1 MSSNYLISLIN
12 RLKEEYKTY
21 YILNQQN
28 LNEKNEQKYE
38 IRKSD
43 IEESKQ
49 TISQLN
55 DIIKEYLA
63 KYRNREKVKAQIEAE
78 KQKGKQIEEK
88 KKKFCEFIE
97 KGKKILV
104 NNIKFYNKLPEYSSK
119 KLKNIKLSPID
130 LINFTLRISQ
140 QSKSPMEGEFYFS
153 KYFQPQGKDNNN
165 EDNLYT
171 YFLKN
176 KNRYLY
182 PYPNDYFGMKNT
194 ILRYNLSDKNK
205 LLPPILES
213 PNPNKVKDG
222 AIVIS
227 KGSELKF
234 RYPEDN
240 PPQNIVFKY
249 SRDPNILPSFFT
261 GEEYKHYAH
270 PNLDKDC
277 IIKVCTC
284 KKGFRDSKIVTL
296 KFTITDSVASEIL
309 KERVI
314 DTKPQIDVVIRPDLF
329 INSKGPKIEKISSS
343 EINSPSPNNISRT
356 GSSLYEPVYYNPED
370 EEDDGED
377 L

>member
-12 RLKEEYKTY
+12 RLKEEYKNY

-28 LNEKNEQKYE
+28 INEKIEQKYE
-38 IRKSD
+38 IRKAD

-55 DIIKEYLA
+55 DIIKNYIS
-63 KYRNREKVKAQIEAE
+63 KYRKIEQIKAQIKAE
-78 KQKGKQIEEK
+78 KQKDKQNEEK
-88 KKKFCEFIE
+88 NKKFCEFIE

-104 NNIKFYNKLPEYSSK
+104 NNIKYYNKLPEYSDK
-119 KLKNIKLSPID
+119 KLKTVKLSPMD

-153 KYFQPQGKDNNN
+153 KYLPGQEKTNI
-165 EDNLYT
+165 LYND

-182 PYPNDYFGMKNT
+182 PYPNDYFGMQKT
-194 ILRYNLSDKNK
+194 ILRYNLSEKNK

-213 PNPNKVKDG
+213 PDPRNVKNG
-222 AIVIS
+222 AIIAS
-227 KGSELKF
+227 KGKDLIFK
-234 RYPEDN
+234 YPEDN
-240 PPQNIVFKY
+240 PPSEIVFKY

-261 GEEYKHYAH
+261 GEEYKDYAH

-284 KKGFRDSKIVTL
+284 RRGFRDSKILTL
-296 KFTITDSVASEIL
+296 KFTITDATTNEIL
-309 KERVI
+309 KEKVI
-314 DTKPQIDVVIRPDLF
+314 DTKPRMDVVKRQTIYID
-329 INSKGPKIEKISSS
+329 SKGPKIERITASDY
-343 EINSPSPNNISRT
+343 NSNSPNNVSRP

-370 EEDDGED
+370 EEDEGDD

>member
-12 RLKEEYKTY
+12 RLKEEYKNY

-28 LNEKNEQKYE
+28 INEKIEQKYE
-38 IRKSD
+38 IRKAD

-55 DIIKEYLA
+55 DIIKNYIS
-63 KYRNREKVKAQIEAE
+63 KYRKIEQIKAQIEAE
-78 KQKGKQIEEK
+78 KQKDKQNEEK
-88 KKKFCEFIE
+88 NKKFREFIE

-104 NNIKFYNKLPEYSSK
+104 NNIKYYNKLPEYSDK
-119 KLKNIKLSPID
+119 KLKTVKLSPMD

-153 KYFQPQGKDNNN
+153 KYLPGQEKTNI
-165 EDNLYT
+165 LYND

-182 PYPNDYFGMKNT
+182 PYPNDYFGMQKT
-194 ILRYNLSDKNK
+194 ILRYNLSEKNK

-213 PNPNKVKDG
+213 PDPRNVKNG
-222 AIVIS
+222 AIIAS
-227 KGSELKF
+227 KGKDLIFK
-234 RYPEDN
+234 YPEDN
-240 PPQNIVFKY
+240 PPSEIVFKY

-261 GEEYKHYAH
+261 GEEYKDYAH

-284 KKGFRDSKIVTL
+284 RRGFRDSKILTL
-296 KFTITDSVASEIL
+296 KFTITDATTNEIL
-309 KERVI
+309 KEKVI
-314 DTKPQIDVVIRPDLF
+314 DTKPRMDVVNRQTIYID
-329 INSKGPKIEKISSS
+329 SKGPKIERITASDY
-343 EINSPSPNNISRT
+343 NSNSPNNVSRP

-370 EEDDGED
+370 EEDEGDD

>member
-12 RLKEEYKTY
+12 RLKEEYKNY

-28 LNEKNEQKYE
+28 INEKIEQKYE
-38 IRKSD
+38 IRKAD

-55 DIIKEYLA
+55 DIIKNYIS
-63 KYRNREKVKAQIEAE
+63 KYRKIEQIKAQIEAE
-78 KQKGKQIEEK
+78 KQKDKQNEEK
-88 KKKFCEFIE
+88 NKKFCEFIE
-97 KGKKILV
+97 KGKKILI
-104 NNIKFYNKLPEYSSK
+104 NNIKYYNKLPEYSDK
-119 KLKNIKLSPID
+119 KLKTVKLSPMD

-153 KYFQPQGKDNNN
+153 KYLPGQEKTNI
-165 EDNLYT
+165 LYND

-182 PYPNDYFGMKNT
+182 PYPNDYFGMQKT
-194 ILRYNLSDKNK
+194 ILRYNLSEKNK

-213 PNPNKVKDG
+213 PDPRNVKNG
-222 AIVIS
+222 AIIAS
-227 KGSELKF
+227 KGKDLIFK
-234 RYPEDN
+234 YPEDN
-240 PPQNIVFKY
+240 PPSEIVFKY

-261 GEEYKHYAH
+261 GEEYKDYAH

-284 KKGFRDSKIVTL
+284 RRGFRDSKILTL
-296 KFTITDSVASEIL
+296 KFTITDATTNEIL
-309 KERVI
+309 KEKVI
-314 DTKPQIDVVIRPDLF
+314 DTKPRMDVVNRQTIYID
-329 INSKGPKIEKISSS
+329 SKGPKIERITASDY
-343 EINSPSPNNISRT
+343 NSNSPNNVSRP

-370 EEDDGED
+370 EEDEGDD

>member
-12 RLKEEYKTY
+12 RLKEEYKNY

-28 LNEKNEQKYE
+28 INEKIEQKYE
-38 IRKSD
+38 IRKAD

-55 DIIKEYLA
+55 DIIKNYIS
-63 KYRNREKVKAQIEAE
+63 KYRKIDQIKAQIEAE
-78 KQKGKQIEEK
+78 KQKDKQNEEK
-88 KKKFCEFIE
+88 NKKFREFIE

-104 NNIKFYNKLPEYSSK
+104 NNIKYYNKLPEYSDK
-119 KLKNIKLSPID
+119 KLKTVKLSPMD

-153 KYFQPQGKDNNN
+153 KYLPGQEKTNI
-165 EDNLYT
+165 LYND

-182 PYPNDYFGMKNT
+182 PYPNDYFGMQKT
-194 ILRYNLSDKNK
+194 ILRYNLSEKNK

-213 PNPNKVKDG
+213 PDPRNVKNG
-222 AIVIS
+222 AIIAS
-227 KGSELKF
+227 KGKDLIFK
-234 RYPEDN
+234 YPEDN
-240 PPQNIVFKY
+240 PPSEIVFKY

-261 GEEYKHYAH
+261 GEEYKDYAH

-284 KKGFRDSKIVTL
+284 RRGFRDSKILTL
-296 KFTITDSVASEIL
+296 KFTITDATTNEIL
-309 KERVI
+309 KEKVI
-314 DTKPQIDVVIRPDLF
+314 DTKPRMDVVNRQTIYID
-329 INSKGPKIEKISSS
+329 SKGPKIERITASDY
-343 EINSPSPNNISRT
+343 NSNSPNNVSRP

-370 EEDDGED
+370 EEDEGDD

>member
-12 RLKEEYKTY
+12 RLKEEYKNY

-28 LNEKNEQKYE
+28 INEKIEQKYE
-38 IRKSD
+38 IRKAD

-55 DIIKEYLA
+55 DIIKNYIS
-63 KYRNREKVKAQIEAE
+63 KYRKIEQIKAQIEAE
-78 KQKGKQIEEK
+78 KQKDKQNEEK
-88 KKKFCEFIE
+88 NKKFHEFIE

-104 NNIKFYNKLPEYSSK
+104 NNIKYYNKLPEYSDK
-119 KLKNIKLSPID
+119 KLKTVKLSPID

-153 KYFQPQGKDNNN
+153 KYLPGQEKTNI
-165 EDNLYT
+165 LYND

-182 PYPNDYFGMKNT
+182 PYPNDYFGMQKT
-194 ILRYNLSDKNK
+194 ILRYNLSEKNK

-213 PNPNKVKDG
+213 PDPRNVKNG
-222 AIVIS
+222 AIIAS
-227 KGSELKF
+227 KGKDLIFK
-234 RYPEDN
+234 YPEDN
-240 PPQNIVFKY
+240 PPSEIVFKY

-261 GEEYKHYAH
+261 GEEYKDYAH

-284 KKGFRDSKIVTL
+284 RRGFRDSKILTL
-296 KFTITDSVASEIL
+296 KFTITDATTNEIL
-309 KERVI
+309 KEKVI
-314 DTKPQIDVVIRPDLF
+314 DTKPRMDVVNRQTIYID
-329 INSKGPKIEKISSS
+329 SKGPKIERITASDY
-343 EINSPSPNNISRT
+343 NSNSPNNVSRP

-370 EEDDGED
+370 EEDEGDD

>member
-12 RLKEEYKTY
+12 RLKEEYKNY

-28 LNEKNEQKYE
+28 INEKIEQKYE
-38 IRKSD
+38 IRKAD

-55 DIIKEYLA
+55 DIIKNYIS
-63 KYRNREKVKAQIEAE
+63 KYRKIEQIKAQIKAE
-78 KQKGKQIEEK
+78 KQKDKQNEEK
-88 KKKFCEFIE
+88 NKKFCEFIE

-104 NNIKFYNKLPEYSSK
+104 NNIKYYNKLPEYSDK
-119 KLKNIKLSPID
+119 KLKTVKLSPLD

-153 KYFQPQGKDNNN
+153 KYLPGQEKTNI
-165 EDNLYT
+165 LYND

-182 PYPNDYFGMKNT
+182 PYPNDYFGMQKT
-194 ILRYNLSDKNK
+194 ILRYNLSEKNK

-213 PNPNKVKDG
+213 PDPRNVKNG
-222 AIVIS
+222 AIIAS
-227 KGSELKF
+227 KGKDLIFK
-234 RYPEDN
+234 YPEDN
-240 PPQNIVFKY
+240 PPSEIVFKY

-261 GEEYKHYAH
+261 GEEYKDYAH

-284 KKGFRDSKIVTL
+284 RRGFRDSKILTL
-296 KFTITDSVASEIL
+296 KFTITDATTNEIL
-309 KERVI
+309 KEKVI
-314 DTKPQIDVVIRPDLF
+314 DTKPRMDVVNRQTIYID
-329 INSKGPKIEKISSS
+329 SKGPKIERITASDY
-343 EINSPSPNNISRT
+343 NSNSPNNVSRP

-370 EEDDGED
+370 EEDEGDD

>member
-12 RLKEEYKTY
+12 RLKEEYKNY

-28 LNEKNEQKYE
+28 INEKIEQKYE
-38 IRKSD
+38 IRKAD

-55 DIIKEYLA
+55 DIIKNYIS
-63 KYRNREKVKAQIEAE
+63 KYRKIEQVKAQIEAE
-78 KQKGKQIEEK
+78 KQKDKQNEEK
-88 KKKFCEFIE
+88 NKKFREFIE

-104 NNIKFYNKLPEYSSK
+104 NNIKYYNKLPEYSDK
-119 KLKNIKLSPID
+119 KLKTIKLSPID

-153 KYFQPQGKDNNN
+153 KYLPGQEKTNILYN
-165 EDNLYT
+165 E

-182 PYPNDYFGMKNT
+182 PYPNDYFGMQKT
-194 ILRYNLSDKNK
+194 ILRYNLSEKNK

-213 PNPNKVKDG
+213 PDPRNVKNG
-222 AIVIS
+222 AIIAS
-227 KGSELKF
+227 KGKDLIFK
-234 RYPEDN
+234 YPEDN
-240 PPQNIVFKY
+240 PPSEIVFKY

-261 GEEYKHYAH
+261 GEEYKDYAH
-270 PNLDKDC
+270 PNLDRDC

-284 KKGFRDSKIVTL
+284 RRGFRDSKILTL
-296 KFTITDSVASEIL
+296 KFTITDATTNEIL
-309 KERVI
+309 KEKVI
-314 DTKPQIDVVIRPDLF
+314 DTKPRMDVVNRQTIYID
-329 INSKGPKIEKISSS
+329 SKGPKIERITASDY
-343 EINSPSPNNISRT
+343 NSNSPNNVSRP

-370 EEDDGED
+370 EEDEGDD